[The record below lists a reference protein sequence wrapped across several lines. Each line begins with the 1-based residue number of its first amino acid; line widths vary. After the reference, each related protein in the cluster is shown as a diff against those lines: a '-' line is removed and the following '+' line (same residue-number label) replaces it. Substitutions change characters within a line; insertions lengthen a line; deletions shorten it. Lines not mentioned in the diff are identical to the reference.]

1 MPYNKR
7 HEDCTNASGEKG
19 TFVTIKKED
28 GKRQCWKS
36 EAAFKRTL
44 AARHANESYSR
55 EEIMEAVHEVL
66 EEYYSEEALDEE
78 QLEEKK
84 KKQQKGKKRAAK
96 VAKRKSKKK
105 KKKRCWNKRPECGSR
120 DYSKEPP
127 TAGNEGNKARKR
139 HKRKYESENGKCPA
153 GQELHHVNGLSSS
166 EVRCE
171 PVSTNRGRKGE
182 GGRKKKSE

>member
-36 EAAFKRTL
+36 EAAFKRAL

-55 EEIMEAVHEVL
+55 EEVMEAVHEVL
-66 EEYYSEEALDEE
+66 EEYYNEEVLDEE

-84 KKQQKGKKRAAK
+84 
-96 VAKRKSKKK
+96 
-105 KKKRCWNKRPECGSR
+105 RCWNKSPECGNR
-120 DYSKEPP
+120 DYSKEKP
-127 TAGNEGNKARKR
+127 TAGDEKNKQRKR
-139 HKRKYESENGKCPA
+139 DRRKAEKQGRVKNGDGKDVSHIGGINGKT
-153 GQELHHVNGLSSS
+153 VIKDKSD
-166 EVRCE
+166 
-171 PVSTNRGRKGE
+171 NRGSKTDGPGDRRAR
-182 GGRKKKSE
+182 GGKSNK

>member
-36 EAAFKRTL
+36 EAAFKRAL

-55 EEIMEAVHEVL
+55 EEVVEAVCEVL
-66 EEYYSEEALDEE
+66 EEYYNEEALDEE
-78 QLEEKK
+78 QLEE
-84 KKQQKGKKRAAK
+84 
-96 VAKRKSKKK
+96 KK

-120 DYSKEPP
+120 DYSKEKP
-127 TAGNEGNKARKR
+127 TAGDEKNKQRKR
-139 HKRKYESENGKCPA
+139 DRRKAEKEGRVEKGDNNDVSHIGGKTVIKHRSDNRGSKTDGPGDRRA
-153 GQELHHVNGLSSS
+153 
-166 EVRCE
+166 
-171 PVSTNRGRKGE
+171 RGRKSN
-182 GGRKKKSE
+182 K